1 MTPGK
6 TISHLPPTHM
16 KKALITGITG
26 QDGSYLAE
34 YLLARGYEVHGMVRP
49 NTDTEEA
56 PSLWRIQSI
65 RDKLFLHAGNL
76 EDYSPLETLIR
87 TVQPDECYHLAAKT
101 FVLNSLED
109 ESAILKTNV
118 QGTHHLLVNLKSL
131 APDCRFFFA
140 GSSEMFGKALETP
153 QNEETPFNPRSIYG
167 VSKVIGHDLIRYYRD
182 HLGLFACTGILYN
195 HESPRRGTR
204 FVTRKITSTAVK
216 IKLGMESEL
225 RLGNI
230 EAERDWGYAGDT
242 VIAMHAMLN
251 ADQPDHYVIATGTTH
266 TIQVFLEQAFG
277 ELDLDYKKYLVID
290 PEFYR
295 PKEDVPLVGDASKIR
310 SQLQWE
316 PRVSFGDM
324 VREMVQ
330 SDLEYFQSLLQ

>member
-1 MTPGK
+1 LTFGK
-6 TISHLPPTHM
+6 TALTILLTHM

-34 YLLARGYEVHGMVRP
+34 YLLAQGYEVHGLIRP
-49 NTDTEEA
+49 NAGTEEDH
-56 PSLWRIQSI
+56 SFWRIQSI

-76 EDYSPLETLIR
+76 EDYSNLEALIQ
-87 TVQPDECYHLAAKT
+87 TVQPDECYHLAAET

-109 ESAILKTNV
+109 ESAILKTNT
-118 QGTHHLLVNLKSL
+118 QSTHHLLLGLKNH

-140 GSSEMFGKALETP
+140 GSSEMFGLASETP
-153 QNEETPFNPRSIYG
+153 QSENTPFNPRSIYG

-182 HLGLFACTGILYN
+182 HLDLFACTGILYN
-195 HESPRRGTR
+195 HESHRRGTR

-216 IKLGMESEL
+216 IKLGKATEL

-230 EAERDWGYAGDT
+230 KAERDWGYAGDT

-266 TIQVFLEQAFG
+266 TIQNFLEQAFG
-277 ELDLDYKKYLVID
+277 ELDLDYEKYLVID

-295 PKEDVPLVGDASKIR
+295 PKEDVPLVGDAGKIR

-316 PRVSFGDM
+316 PKVSFEDM
-324 VREMVQ
+324 VRKMVQ

>member
-1 MTPGK
+1 
-6 TISHLPPTHM
+6 M

-34 YLLARGYEVHGMVRP
+34 CLIAQGYEVHGITRP
-49 NTDTEEA
+49 NVGAVEDN
-56 PSLWRIQSI
+56 SFWRIQSI
-65 RDKLFLHAGNL
+65 QDKLSLHFDNLEDCGNL
-76 EDYSPLETLIR
+76 EAIIQ
-87 TVQPDECYHLAAKT
+87 TVQPDECYHLAAET
-101 FVLNSLED
+101 FVFNSLED
-109 ESAILKTNV
+109 ESSILRTNT
-118 QGTHHLLVNLKSL
+118 QSTHHLLLCLKHH

-140 GSSEMFGKALETP
+140 GSSEMFGQAAEAP
-153 QNEETPFNPRSIYG
+153 QNENTPFNPRSIYG

-182 HLGLFACTGILYN
+182 HLGLFACTGVLYN

-216 IKLGMESEL
+216 IKLGMETEL

-242 VIAMHAMLN
+242 VIAMHAILN

-266 TIQVFLEQAFG
+266 TIQNFLEQAFE
-277 ELDLDYKKYLVID
+277 ELDLDYEKYLVID

-295 PKEDVPLVGDASKIR
+295 PKEEVPLVGDAGKIR

-316 PRVSFGDM
+316 PKVSFEDM
-324 VREMVQ
+324 VHEMVQ

>member
-1 MTPGK
+1 
-6 TISHLPPTHM
+6 M

-34 YLLARGYEVHGMVRP
+34 YLLTQGYEVHGLIRP
-49 NTDTEEA
+49 RAGTEEDR
-56 PSLWRIQSI
+56 SFWRIRSI
-65 RDKLFLHAGNL
+65 RDKLFLHAGDL
-76 EDYSPLETLIR
+76 EDYSNLEVIIR
-87 TVQPDECYHLAAKT
+87 MVQPDECYHLAAET
-101 FVLNSLED
+101 FVFNSLED
-109 ESAILKTNV
+109 ESSILKTNT
-118 QGTHHLLVNLKSL
+118 QSTHHLLLGLKNL
-131 APDCRFFFA
+131 APECRFFFA
-140 GSSEMFGKALETP
+140 GSSEMFGKASKAP
-153 QNEETPFNPRSIYG
+153 QNESTPFNPRSIYG
-167 VSKVIGHDLIRYYRD
+167 VSKVIGYDLIRYYRD
-182 HLGLFACTGILYN
+182 HLDLFACTGILYN

-216 IKLGMESEL
+216 IKLGMETEL

-242 VIAMHAMLN
+242 VAAMHSMLN
-251 ADQPDHYVIATGTTH
+251 ANQPNHYVIATGTTH
-266 TIQVFLEQAFG
+266 TIQNFMKQAFE
-277 ELDLDYKKYLVID
+277 ELDLNYEDYLVID

-295 PKEDVPLVGDASKIR
+295 PKEDIPLVGDAGKIR

-316 PRVSFGDM
+316 PKVSFEDM